1 MARLDMTVEHGQTAE
16 GARANFEKAIGAAH
30 AHYGR
35 WIQKVEWSPDR
46 TAVNVSG
53 TGFDVRLSFDER
65 KVYARGTIP
74 MAAKLLEAPI
84 KVFLARAL
92 R

>member
-1 MARLDMTVEHGQTAE
+1 MTVEHGQTAE

-30 AHYGR
+30 VQYGR

-65 KVYARGTIP
+65 KVYARGTVP
-74 MAAKLLEAPI
+74 MVAKLLEAPI